1 MAAKESITNSRILTE
16 TALVNLQISRSIIGG
31 GPMVPGAAPVPPRDA
46 FGLNLSYADTEYL
59 VDASGAR
66 ERVLTQG
73 QNQRWLN
80 LAPDQVEALRD
91 SPMKAADGA
100 ATTWGVFTDQLLDA
114 LIVAD
119 LAKVVPA
126 P

>member
-1 MAAKESITNSRILTE
+1 MAAKEIIQNSRILTE
-16 TALVNLQISRSIIGG
+16 TALVNLQLSRSIIGG
-31 GPMVPGAAPVPPRDA
+31 SAMVPGAPPVPPSEA

-80 LAPDQVEALRD
+80 LAPDQVEALRNT
-91 SPMKAADGA
+91 PMKTAQSE
-100 ATTWGVFTDQLLDA
+100 ATTWGAFTDQLLDG

-119 LAKVVPA
+119 MAKAVPA